1 MRYQN
6 LVKLLILALFSV
18 LLAVPSYGQSRK
30 SLESKRKH
38 LNNEIKLTTKMLNET
53 RENTR
58 SAYDQYITLQS
69 QIIHR
74 EELIK
79 TINKEIDYLDKSIE
93 RSGEVIDALEQDIT
107 KIKDDYSRMMRQAY
121 RYKLTNNRLLYLF
134 SAHNLSEA
142 FLRWRYLRQY
152 DDYRKKQAQLII
164 ETQTSLASKIS
175 KNEKSLVEKAELI
188 RAETEQ
194 QVLLNQE
201 LADKNNLVKNLK
213 RESSK
218 LSKQLD
224 KQKQQRA
231 DLRKRIEALIDAD
244 IAARTNRKPT
254 NSSSK
259 AATPAPLSQES
270 FTLATEFR
278 KNKGKLPWPVA
289 SGFISGHFGEQPHP
303 LNKQI
308 KIRNTGID
316 IRTQE
321 NTEVKAVFKG
331 EVVSV
336 LYDPALNNA
345 IMVKHGNYYTV
356 YSNIKKVFVEKGDK
370 VDTQQAIG
378 LVDTKNGT
386 SEIHFEVWKERKYQ
400 NPKYWIARR

>member
-1 MRYQN
+1 M
-6 LVKLLILALFSV
+6 VKLLILALFSV